1 MALRS
6 TSKQELTIAFV
17 LDEDALRQLISKI
30 QSTIGQQTVTSF
42 NVGFSD
48 KTTITTSSIS
58 DVLSLPNSGLKTIEQ
73 IAFTITRGPSSAKT
87 YKFKFLRRAR
97 KAIQALRGADSDTNK
112 DRVGSAASN
121 PNDGSADEALK
132 VSVKFWNITGVSS
145 VDYEIAGDER
155 EVFYLTSAINE
166 SVLAVRTW
174 YSKLAHTEAG
184 WLGIILVPLASF
196 GFIIIDYDAR
206 MFGMPLWLVL
216 AVSLVGLLVLLFLL
230 AKLKSWLFPIAVFA
244 IGEGRKHN
252 ERLRFWRTTIGV
264 AVILGFIVSIVS
276 GLLVR

>member
-121 PNDGSADEALK
+121 PNDGSADEARSRSQSNFGTLR
-132 VSVKFWNITGVSS
+132 VFLPSTTRLQGTNARSS
-145 VDYEIAGDER
+145 T
-155 EVFYLTSAINE
+155 L
-166 SVLAVRTW
+166 
-174 YSKLAHTEAG
+174 
-184 WLGIILVPLASF
+184 
-196 GFIIIDYDAR
+196 
-206 MFGMPLWLVL
+206 
-216 AVSLVGLLVLLFLL
+216 
-230 AKLKSWLFPIAVFA
+230 
-244 IGEGRKHN
+244 
-252 ERLRFWRTTIGV
+252 RLQSMRV
-264 AVILGFIVSIVS
+264 C
-276 GLLVR
+276 